1 MICHYIWYGL
11 MLVIAHFAE
20 WTYNLVELLVLL
32 IGIVGEVVIQVV
44 LSDGI
49 YNVVCHITISNFIFV
64 INYMKEVT

>member
-1 MICHYIWYGL
+1 LAIQRGSRI
-11 MLVIAHFAE
+11 
-20 WTYNLVELLVLL
+20 TYNLVELFVLL

-64 INYMKEVT
+64 INYMKKTLLSSL